1 MRRTNMI
8 AFVFA
13 ILVGLFLFIADR
25 IGEKLKS
32 NHIVA
37 MNMLICL
44 SSEHDKN
51 RLATQ
56 TLSDQCRKIIDR
68 IEHPSK
74 NNVIAY
80 NQKWHVTIAFKQIK
94 TNNQVTWICKGTPEK
109 LFSEECR

>member
-37 MNMLICL
+37 MNMLTCL
-44 SSEHDKN
+44 SSESDKN
-51 RLATQ
+51 KLTSH
-56 TLSDQCRKIIDR
+56 TLSYSCQQNIDQ
-68 IEHPSK
+68 IEHPSE
-74 NNVIAY
+74 NYMIAY
-80 NQKWHVTIAFKQIK
+80 NRKWHITIAFKQIK
-94 TNNQVTWICKGTPEK
+94 INNQAIWICKGTPEK